1 MRSHTVRTATEAIQD
16 WSVHVLVFIVA
27 VFKDYQ
33 DDAHHTDQASAKDQR
48 CVVRH
53 RGMRNPEGITCN

>member
-1 MRSHTVRTATEAIQD
+1 MF
-16 WSVHVLVFIVA
+16 LFFIVA